1 MKKVP
6 KPLKVGAVAR
16 LLGISAAMIRS
27 WEALGLTTPA
37 RSQSRYRLYTEDDL
51 RVLRRA
57 VHLRKAKRLNT
68 PAILMQLNQEG
79 MLKDR
84 AGCRRE
90 KESSPSHILR
100 RLRLQRGIS
109 LARVAQAI
117 GVSKGF
123 LSNVERS
130 RCHASIKVLA
140 DLARYYRVAGFSS
153 AEPFRSRGPL
163 LTARDRKTLRGMPGV
178 HVQLLALGTI
188 AIEPQLFHIDPGAGI
203 SQAYG
208 HEGEEFIFIFRGRL
222 EIEMDGRKF
231 QLQAGDS
238 FSINSQTPHCWR
250 NPGQTR
256 TVALWITTPAK
267 F

>member
-1 MKKVP
+1 MKPVQ
-6 KPLKVGAVAR
+6 KPLKVGTVAR
-16 LLGISAAMIRS
+16 RLGVSAAMIRS

-84 AGCRRE
+84 AGCRLE

-109 LARVAQAI
+109 LSTVAQAI

-123 LSNVERS
+123 LSNLERS

-140 DLARYYRVAGFSS
+140 DLARYYRVAGFTP
-153 AEPFRSRGPL
+153 AEPFPTRGPL
-163 LTARDRKTLRGMPGV
+163 LTARDRKTLRGYLNPGKLGGT
-178 HVQLLALGTI
+178 QSLDLLT
-188 AIEPQLFHIDPGAGI
+188 P
-203 SQAYG
+203 
-208 HEGEEFIFIFRGRL
+208 EGEHREFTVEDVRSIYFVRAFTDDFESERKTFLSRPKLDGLWVRLKFRDGDT
-222 EIEMDGRKF
+222 IEVFEG
-231 QLQAGDS
+231 
-238 FSINSQTPHCWR
+238 
-250 NPGQTR
+250 
-256 TVALWITTPAK
+256 
-267 F
+267 